1 MSLAAISIIFYV
13 AMVVVFMVVFILAHY
28 LNRWRISDYI
38 DKEFDVVFEC
48 FDKEDTTSR
57 DILDV
62 LMNHTKYVR
71 DMKGIEEVYK
81 HLSSCHRM
89 RAFAKLSNIELNWE
103 EYGFK
108 VLDRFVY

>member
-1 MSLAAISIIFYV
+1 MPFIFVVLFIAIFLVSFIVAAYIRRRHISNCIE
-13 AMVVVFMVVFILAHY
+13 
-28 LNRWRISDYI
+28 
-38 DKEFDVVFEC
+38 KEFDDVFEY

-57 DILDV
+57 DILSV
-62 LMNHTKYVR
+62 LMNTKYVR
-71 DMKGIEEVYK
+71 DIKGIEEVYK

-103 EYGFK
+103 ECGFK